1 MAAIT
6 LVVNGEQRDVD
17 VESGQTLLF
26 LLRDTLGLTGTKY
39 GCAQDECAACTVLI
53 DSRPEKSCRADPHS
67 LVGRQITTIEGL
79 ERGGQLHPVQEAFL
93 AEQALQCG
101 YCTSGMIMTAVG
113 LLKAHPNPNKS
124 EIVRY
129 MQSNICR
136 CGTYPRVI
144 AAVQRAAR
152 ASRTNGVA

>member
-1 MAAIT
+1 VPIS
-6 LVVNGEQRDVD
+6 LHINGVVRE
-17 VESGQTLLF
+17 VEVEPGQSLLF

-53 DSRPEKSCRADPHS
+53 DNRPDKSCRADPHS
-67 LVGRQITTIEGL
+67 MIGRHITTIEGL
-79 ERGGQLHPVQEAFL
+79 EQDGQLHPVQEAFL

-101 YCTSGMIMTAVG
+101 YCTAGMIMTAVG
-113 LLKAHPNPNKS
+113 LLKAHPNPNRS

-144 AAVQRAAR
+144 AAVQRAATHTGR
-152 ASRTNGVA
+152 ANGGV

>member
-1 MAAIT
+1 VAIS
-6 LVVNGEQRDVD
+6 LHINGAVRE
-17 VESGQTLLF
+17 VEVEPGQTLLF
-26 LLRDTLGLTGTKY
+26 LLRDALGLTGTKY

-53 DSRPEKSCRADPHS
+53 DNRPDKSCRADPHS
-67 LVGRQITTIEGL
+67 LVGHRITTIEGL
-79 ERGGQLHPVQEAFL
+79 EQGGKLHPVQEAFL

-101 YCTSGMIMTAVG
+101 YCTAGMIMTAVG
-113 LLKAHPNPNKS
+113 LLKAHPNPNRS

-152 ASRTNGVA
+152 QTTRANGAA